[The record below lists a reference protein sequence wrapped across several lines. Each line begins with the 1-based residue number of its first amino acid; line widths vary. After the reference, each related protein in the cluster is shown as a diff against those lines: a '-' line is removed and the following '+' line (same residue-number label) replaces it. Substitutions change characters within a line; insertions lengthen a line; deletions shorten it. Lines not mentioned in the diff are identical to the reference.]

1 MRTEIF
7 IEGRRV
13 DLYDDISIELTYQ
26 IDDVR
31 EFGSRETNFSKTIV
45 MPGTGRNNR
54 QFGYIFEF
62 GSQNAYDPASPNIDF
77 NFNASKQAACV
88 VYVDKVQVMKGVI
101 RLLEI
106 VRTGDVVEYECAVFG
121 ELGGFVQ
128 DLGNAKIEAL
138 DFSAYDEAWTVQ
150 NIKDS
155 WEPTSGISISGVLL
169 TGYYPASGVFYP
181 LVDYGGVSSNKHDWD
196 FRAYRPALYVKEY
209 LRKIIDG
216 AGYTYESDFMDTQF
230 FHRLVIP
237 NNQKTLKR
245 QTTLGLSATAQVYTY
260 TNVGNVRWDAVSL
273 GDFTK
278 NAPGT
283 IFTYNSAT
291 AFTGTL
297 SVTLFGEV
305 LESGTTLEIEIRK
318 NGAAIYLHVNSP
330 NAGDLVDLAVD
341 LPNQTFNQND
351 TLSVYID
358 TDIRGL
364 GISITEG
371 AILLNSATP
380 TFVTLG
386 YGDTIAINDTIPRGV
401 FQRDFFASIVKM
413 FNLYVT
419 EDPARDKHIIITPY
433 IDYYLRGTD
442 TLLEVD
448 DFGTIFQVDDQYDL
462 IIASGVDSSIDWT
475 DKLDRGAPI
484 RLRPMSELNGRY
496 FEYKYK
502 ADADYYNEQYRIK
515 YGQGYADYLEDTG
528 YVFAKEKQTAELI
541 FSGTPIVGY
550 TGEDKPVSTVF
561 KLTNT
566 ADAAPTEDK
575 TEHNIRIFQIKKVE
589 GISPYAIKN
598 GGTNIESGLTSYG
611 WGGHLDDPITPRA
624 DINFGTPSELYFDLA
639 AQYPAANLFTSFWFD
654 WVAEITDKD
663 SKLMTANF
671 RLTEMDILSLN
682 FARLIYID
690 GTLWRLN
697 RIIDYNPM
705 RDATTKVELL
715 KVMELNYE

>member
-1 MRTEIF
+1 MRTEIY

-13 DLYDDISIELTYQ
+13 DLYDDLSLELTYQ
-26 IDDVR
+26 IDDVK

-45 MPGTGRNNR
+45 LPGTGRNNR

-62 GSQNAYDPASPNIDF
+62 GSQNAYNPDSPNIDY
-77 NFNASKQAACV
+77 NFNASKQAACI

-101 RLLEI
+101 RLMEI

-138 DFSAYDEAWTVQ
+138 DFSQYDEAWNMT
-150 NIKDS
+150 NIKRS
-155 WEPTSGISISGVLL
+155 WEPTSGIVVSGVTL

-181 LVDYGGVSSNKHDWD
+181 LVDYGGVSTNKHDWD
-196 FRAYRPALYVKEY
+196 FRALRPALYVKEY
-209 LRKIIDG
+209 LQKIIAG
-216 AGYTYESDFMDTQF
+216 AGYTYESAFMDTLF

-291 AFTGTL
+291 PFTGTL

-305 LESGTTLEIEIRK
+305 LESGTSLEIEIRK

-351 TLSVYID
+351 TLSIYID

-386 YGDTIAINDTIPRGV
+386 YNDTIAINDTIPRGV
-401 FQRDFFASIVKM
+401 FQRDFFASVVKM

-419 EDPARDKHIIITPY
+419 EDPNRDRHLIITPY
-433 IDYYLRGTD
+433 IDYYLTGSD
-442 TLLEVD
+442 TLLDVD
-448 DFGTIFQVDDQYDL
+448 DIGTTLMVDDQYDL
-462 IIASGVDSSIDWT
+462 IIAPGVDSSIDWT
-475 DKLDRGAPI
+475 HKMDRSSPI

-502 ADADYYNEQYRIK
+502 TDADYYNEQYRVK
-515 YGQGYADYLEDTG
+515 YGQGYGDYLEDTG
-528 YVFAKEKQTAELI
+528 FVYAKEKQTAELI
-541 FSGTPIVGY
+541 FSATPIVGY
-550 TGEDKPVSTVF
+550 VGEDKPVSTVF
-561 KLTNT
+561 KLSGT
-566 ADAAPTEDK
+566 TEDK
-575 TEHNIRIFQIKKVE
+575 TEHNIRIFQIKKVTDR
-589 GISPYAIKN
+589 SAYAVKN
-598 GGTNIESGLTSYG
+598 GGTNIESGLTAYG
-611 WGGHLDDPITPRA
+611 WGGHLDDPITPQV
-624 DINFGTPSELYFDLA
+624 DLNFGTPSELYFDLA
-639 AQYPAANLFTSFWFD
+639 AQYPSTNLFTAFWFG

-663 SKLMTANF
+663 SKLMTASF
-671 RLTEMDILSLN
+671 RLIEMDIMDLN

-697 RIIDYNPM
+697 RIIDYNPISNE
-705 RDATTKVELL
+705 TTKVELL
-715 KVMELNYE
+715 KLMETTYE

>member
-1 MRTEIF
+1 
-7 IEGRRV
+7 
-13 DLYDDISIELTYQ
+13 
-26 IDDVR
+26 
-31 EFGSRETNFSKTIV
+31 
-45 MPGTGRNNR
+45 
-54 QFGYIFEF
+54 
-62 GSQNAYDPASPNIDF
+62 
-77 NFNASKQAACV
+77 
-88 VYVDKVQVMKGVI
+88 
-101 RLLEI
+101 
-106 VRTGDVVEYECAVFG
+106 VEYNEYQG
-121 ELGGFVQ
+121 E
-128 DLGNAKIEAL
+128 
-138 DFSAYDEAWTVQ
+138 
-150 NIKDS
+150 
-155 WEPTSGISISGVLL
+155 P
-169 TGYYPASGVFYP
+169 GYYPASGVFYP
-181 LVDYGGVSSNKHDWD
+181 LIDYGGVSTDKHDWD

-209 LRKIIDG
+209 LQKIIAG
-216 AGYTYESDFMDTQF
+216 AGYTYESAFMDTSF

-245 QTTLGLSATAQVYTY
+245 LTTLGLSATAQIYTY

-291 AFTGTL
+291 PFTGTL

-305 LESGTTLEIEIRK
+305 LESGTSLEIEIRK
-318 NGAAIYLHVNSP
+318 NGTAIYLHVNSP

-341 LPNQTFNQND
+341 LPNQTFNLND

-380 TFVTLG
+380 TSVTLG
-386 YGDTIAINDTIPRGV
+386 YNDTIAINDTIPRGV
-401 FQRDFFASIVKM
+401 FQRDFFASVVKM

-462 IIASGVDSSIDWT
+462 IIAPGVDSSIDWT
-475 DKLDRGAPI
+475 DKLDRASPI

-502 ADADYYNEQYRIK
+502 TDADYYNEQYRVK
-515 YGQGYADYLEDTG
+515 YGQGYGDYLEDTG

-541 FSGTPIVGY
+541 FSATAIVGY
-550 TGEDKPVSTVF
+550 VGEDKPVSTVF
-561 KLTNT
+561 KLSGV
-566 ADAAPTEDK
+566 TEDK
-575 TEHNIRIFQIKKVE
+575 TEHNIRIFQIKKVTDR
-589 GISPYAIKN
+589 SAYAVKN
-598 GGTNIESGLTSYG
+598 GGTPIESGLTAYG
-611 WGGHLDDPITPRA
+611 WGGHLDDPITPQA
-624 DINFGTPSELYFDLA
+624 DINFGTPSELYFSLA
-639 AQYPAANLFTSFWFD
+639 AQYPGANLFTSFWFD

-663 SKLMTANF
+663 SKLMTASF

-705 RDATTKVELL
+705 TDATTRVELL

>member
-13 DLYDDISIELTYQ
+13 DLYDDISVEITYQ

-45 MPGTGRNNR
+45 LPGTGRNNR
-54 QFGYIFEF
+54 QFGYIFEL
-62 GSQNAYDPASPNIDF
+62 GSQNAYDPGSANIDY
-77 NFNASKQAACV
+77 NFNASKQAGCV

-106 VRTGDVVEYECAVFG
+106 VRTGDVVEYECAIFG

-138 DFSAYDEAWTVQ
+138 DFSAYDEAWTME
-150 NIKDS
+150 NIKNS
-155 WEPTSGISISGVLL
+155 WETTSGATSSA
-169 TGYYPASGVFYP
+169 YYPASGVFYP
-181 LVDYGGVSSNKHDWD
+181 LVDYGGVSTDKHDWD

-209 LRKIIDG
+209 LEKIIAG
-216 AGYTYESDFMDTQF
+216 AGYTYESDFLNTVF

-291 AFTGTL
+291 SFTGTL

-305 LESGTTLEIEIRK
+305 LESGTSLEIEIRK
-318 NGAAIYLHVNSP
+318 NGVAIYVHVNSP

-341 LPNQTFNQND
+341 LPNQTFNLND

-371 AILLNSATP
+371 AILLNSTTP

-386 YGDTIAINDTIPRGV
+386 YGDTIAMNDTIPRGI

-462 IIASGVDSSIDWT
+462 ILAAGVDSSIDWT
-475 DKLDRGAPI
+475 DKLDRGTPI

-502 ADADYYNEQYRIK
+502 TDADYYNEQYRAK

-541 FSGTPIVGY
+541 FSGTAIVGY
-550 TGEDKPVSTVF
+550 VGEDKPVSTVF
-561 KLTNT
+561 KLTN
-566 ADAAPTEDK
+566 AAGATPTEDK
-575 TEHNIRIFQIKKVE
+575 TEHNIRIFQVKKIE
-589 GISPYAIKN
+589 GVSPYAVKN

-611 WGGHLDDPITPRA
+611 WGGHLDDPINPQA

-705 RDATTKVELL
+705 TDATTKVELL

>member
-1 MRTEIF
+1 MRTEIY

-13 DLYDDISIELTYQ
+13 DLYDDLSLELTYQ
-26 IDDVR
+26 IDDVK

-45 MPGTGRNNR
+45 LPGTGRNNR

-62 GSQNAYDPASPNIDF
+62 GSQNAYNPDSPNIDY

-138 DFSAYDEAWTVQ
+138 DFSAYDEAWNMD
-150 NIKDS
+150 NIKAS
-155 WEPTSGISISGVLL
+155 WEPSSGVVVSGVTL

-181 LVDYGGVSSNKHDWD
+181 LVDYGGVSTDKHDWD
-196 FRAYRPALYVKEY
+196 FRALRPALYVKEY
-209 LRKIIDG
+209 LQKIISG
-216 AGYTYESDFMDTQF
+216 AGYTYESAFMDTSF

-273 GDFTK
+273 GDFTT

-291 AFTGTL
+291 PFTGTL
-297 SVTLFGEV
+297 SVTVFGEV
-305 LESGTTLEIEIRK
+305 LESGTSLEIEIRK

-330 NAGDLVDLAVD
+330 NAGDLVDLSVD

-358 TDIRGL
+358 TDIRGM

-401 FQRDFFASIVKM
+401 FQRDFFASVVKM

-448 DFGTIFQVDDQYDL
+448 DFGTILQVDDQYDL
-462 IIASGVDSSIDWT
+462 IIAPGVDSSIDWT
-475 DKLDRGAPI
+475 DKLDRASPI

-502 ADADYYNEQYRIK
+502 TDADYYNEQYRVK
-515 YGQGYADYLEDTG
+515 YGQGYGDYLEDTG

-541 FSGTPIVGY
+541 FSATAIVGY
-550 TGEDKPVSTVF
+550 VGEDKPVSTVF
-561 KLTNT
+561 KLSGV
-566 ADAAPTEDK
+566 TEDK
-575 TEHNIRIFQIKKVE
+575 TEHNIRIFQIKKVTDR
-589 GISPYAIKN
+589 SAYAVKN
-598 GGTNIESGLTSYG
+598 GGTPIESGLTAYG
-611 WGGHLDDPITPRA
+611 WGGHLDDPITPQA
-624 DINFGTPSELYFDLA
+624 DINFGTPSELYFSLA
-639 AQYPAANLFTSFWFD
+639 AQYPGANLFTSFWFD

-663 SKLMTANF
+663 SKLMTASF

-705 RDATTKVELL
+705 TDAMTRVELL

>member
-13 DLYDDISIELTYQ
+13 DLYDDISVEITYQ

-45 MPGTGRNNR
+45 LPGTGRNNR
-54 QFGYIFEF
+54 QFGYIFEL
-62 GSQNAYDPASPNIDF
+62 GSQNGYDPGSPNIDY
-77 NFNASKQAACV
+77 NFNASKQAGCV

-106 VRTGDVVEYECAVFG
+106 VRTGDVVEYECAIFG

-138 DFSAYDEAWTVQ
+138 DFSAYDEAWTME
-150 NIKDS
+150 NIKNS
-155 WEPTSGISISGVLL
+155 WETTSGATSSA
-169 TGYYPASGVFYP
+169 YYPASGVFYP
-181 LVDYGGVSSNKHDWD
+181 LVDYGGVSTDKHDWD

-209 LRKIIDG
+209 LEKIIAG
-216 AGYTYESDFMDTQF
+216 AGYTYEGDFLGTVF

-291 AFTGTL
+291 SFTGTL

-305 LESGTTLEIEIRK
+305 LESGTSLEIEIRK
-318 NGAAIYLHVNSP
+318 NGAAIYVHSNSP

-341 LPNQTFNQND
+341 LPNQTFNLND

-371 AILLNSATP
+371 AILLNSTTP

-386 YGDTIAINDTIPRGV
+386 YGDTIAMNDTIPRGI

-462 IIASGVDSSIDWT
+462 ILAAGVDSSIDWT
-475 DKLDRGAPI
+475 DKLDRGTPI

-502 ADADYYNEQYRIK
+502 TDADYYNEQYRAK

-541 FSGTPIVGY
+541 FSGTAIVGY
-550 TGEDKPVSTVF
+550 VGEDKPVSTVF
-561 KLTNT
+561 KLTN
-566 ADAAPTEDK
+566 AAGATPTEDK
-575 TEHNIRIFQIKKVE
+575 TEHNIRIFQVKKIE
-589 GISPYAIKN
+589 GVSPYAVKN

-611 WGGHLDDPITPRA
+611 WGGHLDDPINPQA

-639 AQYPAANLFTSFWFD
+639 AQYPTANLFTSFWFD

-705 RDATTKVELL
+705 TDATTRVELL